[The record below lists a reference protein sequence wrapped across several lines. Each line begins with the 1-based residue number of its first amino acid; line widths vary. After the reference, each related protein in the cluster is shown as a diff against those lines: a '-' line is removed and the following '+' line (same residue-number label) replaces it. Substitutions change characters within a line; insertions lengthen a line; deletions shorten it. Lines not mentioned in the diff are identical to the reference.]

1 MKQNIINK
9 VEEITCTNYD
19 IDKIEDDRIISMLED
34 LISEINR
41 LNKKLENIDSDIRD
55 NYRPLTNKELYGNY
69 EEW

>member
-41 LNKKLENIDSDIRD
+41 LNKELENIDSDIRD